1 MENNY
6 FDKIIRAKLENLEA
20 SKRAEGWELLQHRMN
35 ADPELST
42 PNDAPDPIDEIVK
55 SKLED
60 TTASYEPSSW
70 ALMESMI
77 NADADLSIPEM
88 DDVEFDGIAYENLN
102 SLETPYNPAH
112 WDLMARRIQQEFSLQ
127 HRLYRYK
134 IAEISLMLFAI
145 FTLLQF
151 LPIHKIALHKK
162 DVPVAESENPTS
174 TFQQAIPSIADYSI
188 DQKETTAPEVETEVA
203 DATNSS
209 QLNPTTNS
217 NTALAQVESNPVTE
231 TASTDNY
238 DIPPANTFNRI
249 STSANENSLLLAAAS
264 NEEPSIEDEQEENV
278 SEEAVSSL
286 SDQNVQP
293 DESLEF
299 ADMNLLL
306 LQSENMEEIAFDD
319 SENLPKCIYCKGKK
333 PVHLRIGMMTA
344 LDFNYVMT
352 PYDVKF
358 ERDAYAN
365 LYGGYSGGFSFGFQ
379 QGRWELG
386 TGVLYSS
393 KRYEPEANIEY
404 TGSLLD
410 GLVGEGLTSAQLNIL
425 SMPLNVNYTYAH
437 AGKWHFYSVAGA
449 SANFLAIN
457 HYDEKT
463 FSVSNR
469 NGLIDPRIQ
478 EAHGEGEPTY
488 NGILE
493 GGKLSDNFYLTVN
506 LGLGAERYF
515 TPRWS
520 IFVQPVYQHS
530 VLSRGIGPNND
541 RINAVS
547 IFAGA
552 KATLR

>member
-35 ADPELST
+35 ADPELNT
-42 PNDAPDPIDEIVK
+42 PNDAPDPIDDIVK

-60 TTASYEPSSW
+60 TTASYEPGSW

-88 DDVEFDGIAYENLN
+88 EDVVLDGIAYENLN
-102 SLETPYNPAH
+102 TFETPYNPAH
-112 WDLMARRIQQEFSLQ
+112 WELMARRIQEEFSLQ

-162 DVPVAESENPTS
+162 GTPVAKTESPA
-174 TFQQAIPSIADYSI
+174 TFQQAATPSIADYSI
-188 DQKETTAPEVETEVA
+188 NQNEETVSTATTE
-203 DATNSS
+203 DAAANSS
-209 QLNPTTNS
+209 NQLAPVTNNNS
-217 NTALAQVESNPVTE
+217 TLAQAETKPNTE

-238 DIPPANTFNRI
+238 EIPPVNIINHTG
-249 STSANENSLLLAAAS
+249 TSINENLILLAAS
-264 NEEPSIEDEQEENV
+264 TEDESLPQDENEENV
-278 SEEAVSSL
+278 SDETVSSL
-286 SDQNVQP
+286 ANQTNQADEASKHSDM
-293 DESLEF
+293 S
-299 ADMNLLL
+299 LLL
-306 LQSENMEEIAFDD
+306 LETESIEELVFDD
-319 SENLPKCIYCKGKK
+319 SKNLPNCTYCKGKK
-333 PVHLRIGMMTA
+333 PINLRIGMMTA

-404 TGSLLD
+404 TGSLLE

-425 SMPLNVNYTYAH
+425 SIPLNVNYTYAY

-449 SANFLAIN
+449 SANLLAIN

-463 FSVSNR
+463 FSVSSR
-469 NGLIDPRIQ
+469 NGYGDPRIQ
-478 EAHGEGEPTY
+478 QQHGEPTY
-488 NGILE
+488 DGILE
-493 GGKLSDNFYLTVN
+493 GGKLSDNIYLTVN
-506 LGLGAERYF
+506 LGLGVERYF

-530 VLSRGIGPNND
+530 ILSGGGIGPNSD
-541 RINAVS
+541 RINALS

>member
-42 PNDAPDPIDEIVK
+42 PNDAPDPIDDIVK

-60 TTASYEPSSW
+60 TTASYEPGSW

-77 NADADLSIPEM
+77 NADADLSFPEM
-88 DDVEFDGIAYENLN
+88 EDVVFDGIAYENLN
-102 SLETPYNPAH
+102 NFETPYNPAH
-112 WDLMARRIQQEFSLQ
+112 WDLMARRIQKEFSLQ

-151 LPIHKIALHKK
+151 LPIHKISLHQK
-162 DVPVAESENPTS
+162 DTPVAKTESPATI
-174 TFQQAIPSIADYSI
+174 QKAIPSIADYSI
-188 DQKETTAPEVETEVA
+188 DHNEETASTVATEEA
-203 DATNSS
+203 ATN
-209 QLNPTTNS
+209 NS
-217 NTALAQVESNPVTE
+217 NQLAPLTNINSTLAQAEVKPKTE

-238 DIPPANTFNRI
+238 DIPPVNIINHTG
-249 STSANENSLLLAAAS
+249 TSINENSILLATAT
-264 NEEPSIEDEQEENV
+264 EDESLPQDDNEENV
-278 SEEAVSSL
+278 NEEAVSSL
-286 SDQNVQP
+286 ANQVPQP
-293 DESLEF
+293 DETSELSH
-299 ADMNLLL
+299 MSLLL
-306 LQSENMEEIAFDD
+306 LESGSIEELVFDD
-319 SENLPKCIYCKGKK
+319 SKNLPNCIHCKRKN
-333 PVHLRIGMMTA
+333 PVYLRIGMMTA

-358 ERDAYAN
+358 ESEAYAN

-404 TGSLLD
+404 TGSILE

-425 SMPLNVNYTYAH
+425 SIPMNVNYTYAY

-449 SANFLAIN
+449 SANLLAIN

-463 FSVSNR
+463 FSVSSR
-469 NGLIDPRIQ
+469 NGYGDPRIQ
-478 EAHGEGEPTY
+478 DQHGEGEPSY

-530 VLSRGIGPNND
+530 ILSGGIGPNND
-541 RINAVS
+541 RINALS